1 MGPRIGKESK
11 ISSISLPWLRH
22 RLLHT
27 IKVTG
32 NPPPGHSVP
41 SSLSAPSW
49 PLGPL
54 VNGWQ
59 EVHFLIDRR
68 PLVNSMPCWL
78 LCALLTAL
86 DPSGCSATLL
96 VIRHPPGHRCSFG
109 CSVPPH
115 RCPST
120 HLAYSPLP
128 DILVV
133 TRPSLATLRHPGY
146 SGPFGVLLVTRRFP
160 VCPTTHRVWEPSVA
174 IMVPFCS
181 PGCSSASFWLAC
193 IRHIPH

>member
-1 MGPRIGKESK
+1 MGHRIRKESE

-27 IKVTG
+27 IIVTR

-86 DPSGCSATLL
+86 RPSGCATILL
-96 VIRHPPGHRCSFG
+96 VIRHPPSHRCSFG
-109 CSVPPH
+109 CSAPAH

-120 HLAYSPLP
+120 RSAYSSLS

-146 SGPFGVLLVTRRFP
+146 SEPFGALPVTRRFP
-160 VCPTTHRVWEPSVA
+160 VCPTPLACRNPQSLLTLLR
-174 IMVPFCS
+174 
-181 PGCSSASFWLAC
+181 CSSASFWLAC
-193 IRHIPH
+193 MRHIPH